1 MFHCGNGLLCS
12 VFRVFLSKS
21 SFKDNHK
28 IIGMLKSSSCILNM
42 ITMILHFKGHLP
54 VVVEKD
60 EDGFFVVEC
69 PILKGCYTQGETLD
83 EALKNINEVVE
94 MCVVEL
100 D

>member
-1 MFHCGNGLLCS
+1 MF
-12 VFRVFLSKS
+12 
-21 SFKDNHK
+21 
-28 IIGMLKSSSCILNM
+28 KSSSCILNM
-42 ITMILHFKGHLP
+42 ITMMSHSKLHLP
-54 VVVEKD
+54 VFVEKD